1 MNRMKF
7 ILGVL
12 FLLFLTGCTPRVVIS
27 ENWNWRPATIAVIY
41 TNPVVANSDDV
52 EDDLP
57 EYVNSFPV
65 WMSAGL
71 KRNIEAKAENLN
83 DHSRMHVSVVAYPL
97 GISGANNFYMGES
110 GVMINNRDVF
120 AIDDE
125 RLALPDADVYL
136 FVDSIQ
142 INSMLTGGGLGLL
155 GFLLHEG
162 ILTMVGNYGFYD
174 GKTHERLGYGTLSA
188 LEEYAFGVSRSNWE
202 NLMEIVVKKLF
213 EDTPVLEC
221 AYCSVR
227 AEANWKEHRATTPRK
242 NAPKKSVWD

>member
-65 WMSAGL
+65 WMSAEL

-142 INSMLTGGGLGLL
+142 INSRLTGGGLGLL

-188 LEEYAFGVSRSNWE
+188 LEEYALGVSRSNWE